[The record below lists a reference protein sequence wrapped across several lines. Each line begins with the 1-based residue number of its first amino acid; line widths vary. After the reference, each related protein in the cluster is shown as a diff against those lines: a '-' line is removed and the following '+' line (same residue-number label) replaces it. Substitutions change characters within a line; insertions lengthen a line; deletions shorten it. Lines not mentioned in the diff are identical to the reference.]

1 MNAAS
6 RPPFVRRE
14 AVDKCARDLES
25 RRGSIRS
32 AELAEEGAMT
42 ISVEALWKMSDVE
55 LLAAYHDARRR
66 FAEGRFAR
74 DTERAR
80 LEWLRARAFAATSG
94 GVSERRNVVDSSE
107 DLARKAQQVREMTR
121 DLDLLK
127 AEIDVTAMVVRLR
140 GAFAPSAAPVD
151 DAPEDEDKAE

>member
-1 MNAAS
+1 
-6 RPPFVRRE
+6 
-14 AVDKCARDLES
+14 
-25 RRGSIRS
+25 
-32 AELAEEGAMT
+32 MT
-42 ISVEALWKMSDVE
+42 LSVEALWKMSDVE

-80 LEWLRARAFAATSG
+80 LEWLRAKAFAATSG

-127 AEIDVTAMVVRLR
+127 ADIDVTAMVVRLR
-140 GAFAPSAAPVD
+140 GAFAPSAAPD
-151 DAPEDEDKAE
+151 HDAPEDEDKAE